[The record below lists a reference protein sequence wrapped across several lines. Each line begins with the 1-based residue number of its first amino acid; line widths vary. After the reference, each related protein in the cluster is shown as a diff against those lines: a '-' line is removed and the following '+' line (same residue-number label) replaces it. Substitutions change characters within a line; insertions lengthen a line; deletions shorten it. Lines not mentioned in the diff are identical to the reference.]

1 MRHADELLE
10 HLFGDRKVCD
20 HAVFHRTDGADIARN
35 ATKHLF
41 GGFADSV
48 NGRLAVRSA
57 FLADGDNARLIENDA
72 FTADVNQGVGR
83 TEIDGEIVGEVVS
96 KEAEHRCFAL
106 NRLAQTGK
114 NPVPGRSWL
123 NTARINKQ

>member
-10 HLFGDRKVCD
+10 HLFGDRKVCN
-20 HAVFHRTDGADIARN
+20 HAVLHRTDGADVAWN
-35 ATKHLF
+35 AAEHLF
-41 GGFADSV
+41 GGFTDSV
-48 NGRLAVRSA
+48 NGRFAVWPA
-57 FLADGDNARLIENDA
+57 FLADGDNARLIENNA
-72 FTADVNQGVGR
+72 FTTDINQGVGR
-83 TEIDGEIVGEVVS
+83 TEIDGEIIGEVVS

-114 NPVPGRSWL
+114 NPVPGHPRP